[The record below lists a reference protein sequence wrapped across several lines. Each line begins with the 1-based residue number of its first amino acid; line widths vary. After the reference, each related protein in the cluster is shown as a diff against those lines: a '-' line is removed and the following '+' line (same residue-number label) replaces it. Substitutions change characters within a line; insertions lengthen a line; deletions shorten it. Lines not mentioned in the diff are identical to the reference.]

1 MSERTKQIILMST
14 TVPCILIVMA
24 LRALVLPIKSGF
36 YYMWQELY
44 SERWPELKN
53 MLTSY
58 RVGFA
63 RVIANDEPYIEKQ
76 RNKRIK
82 AAKRLNLIK

>member
-1 MSERTKQIILMST
+1 
-14 TVPCILIVMA
+14 
-24 LRALVLPIKSGF
+24 IKSGF